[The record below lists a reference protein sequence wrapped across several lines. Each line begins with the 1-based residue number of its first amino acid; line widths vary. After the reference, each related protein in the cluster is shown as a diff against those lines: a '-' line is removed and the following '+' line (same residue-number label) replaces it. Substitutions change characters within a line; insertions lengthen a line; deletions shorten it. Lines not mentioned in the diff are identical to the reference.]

1 MSPSKTGTNEII
13 VTVTAEDGGTT
24 ETYTI
29 TVTRPGSDFDD
40 ATLRALRISPG
51 TLSPTF
57 DPEVIAYTA
66 SVANGV
72 RNLTVYATPTAS
84 GATARI
90 GPDEIPRGGLL
101 AVLNIGANP
110 ITVVVTAEDGDDH
123 SGTYTITVNRADAA
137 EDRTRRWGL

>member
-1 MSPSKTGTNEII
+1 MSWWTPSLPDGATVSYNKVDSAPSTEGVLDVSLEDGANRIT
-13 VTVTAEDGGTT
+13 VTVTAEDGRTT

-90 GPDEIPRGGLL
+90 GTDEIPQ
-101 AVLNIGANP
+101 
-110 ITVVVTAEDGDDH
+110 
-123 SGTYTITVNRADAA
+123 AA
-137 EDRTRRWGL
+137 